1 MSPIRCRLRVRA
13 CVLCIRY
20 GYDYPCLQEEM
31 ESESSKFCPLPFVPF
46 RGVNCSDAAGSES
59 GFASILE
66 VMRSNKTVHPGRRWD
81 ASTMTP
87 YFNYKDENGQS
98 ESRMNFPPL
107 PRICSRT
114 LMGCCRPPFST
125 PP

>member
-1 MSPIRCRLRVRA
+1 
-13 CVLCIRY
+13 
-20 GYDYPCLQEEM
+20 M

-98 ESRMNFPPL
+98 ESRMNPP
-107 PRICSRT
+107 
-114 LMGCCRPPFST
+114 PPTENLLEDTDGLLS
-125 PP
+125 PPVL